1 MCKKLGVDVKKYDF
15 DLEPLPADFKSPTED
30 KKALPRRVL
39 GHFLADYVP
48 DLGLL
53 GLPHSPKWHEKAAAK
68 ASGGFEILEN
78 KMLAPN
84 FHELT
89 VKAPEAAKFARPGQF
104 AILMANSDSERSP
117 FTLIDW
123 NAEEGWVK
131 FIIEEV
137 GRSSAEIGALQ
148 KGDRLA
154 VLSGPLGTPLD
165 LGRFKKGSKAL
176 LLGGCYGIAAIYP
189 IARELKKAG
198 VRTVC
203 AIEASSSYMLY
214 YKDKLASVCDE
225 LIVSTRDGSEGRRG
239 GCINVMEERG
249 AEFDEI
255 VAIGCVFMM
264 KQCASKA
271 PADGRDMFC
280 SLNPIM
286 VDGTGMCG
294 ACRVTVGGETKF
306 ACVDGPF
313 FRLDKVDFG
322 ELGKRRSAYR
332 LIEIEAMPRH
342 LNGKCH
348 RG

>member
-1 MCKKLGVDVKKYDF
+1 
-15 DLEPLPADFKSPTED
+15 
-30 KKALPRRVL
+30 
-39 GHFLADYVP
+39 
-48 DLGLL
+48 
-53 GLPHSPKWHEKAAAK
+53 
-68 ASGGFEILEN
+68 
-78 KMLAPN
+78 
-84 FHELT
+84 
-89 VKAPEAAKFARPGQF
+89 
-104 AILMANSDSERSP
+104 
-117 FTLIDW
+117 
-123 NAEEGWVK
+123 
-131 FIIEEV
+131 
-137 GRSSAEIGALQ
+137 
-148 KGDRLA
+148 
-154 VLSGPLGTPLD
+154 
-165 LGRFKKGSKAL
+165 
-176 LLGGCYGIAAIYP
+176 
-189 IARELKKAG
+189 
-198 VRTVC
+198 
-203 AIEASSSYMLY
+203 MLY